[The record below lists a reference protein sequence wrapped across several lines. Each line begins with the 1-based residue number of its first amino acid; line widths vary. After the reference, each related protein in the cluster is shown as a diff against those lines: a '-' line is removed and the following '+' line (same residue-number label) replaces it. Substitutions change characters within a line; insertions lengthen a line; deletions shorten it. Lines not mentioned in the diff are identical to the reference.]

1 MYNKGNVTGG
11 SQYVGGIAGSS
22 QGELNNVFN
31 TGAVASGVSGAK
43 YIGGIAGYS
52 VSVIS
57 NAYNTGNVGSVR
69 AQYVGGIAG
78 YSKTGTIE
86 NCWNSG
92 ENSCVSLFGRNCR
105 I

>member
-1 MYNKGNVTGG
+1 MYNKGNVTGRR
-11 SQYVGGIAGSS
+11 QYVGGIAGSS
-22 QGELNNVFN
+22 QRELNKVFN

-78 YSKTGTIE
+78 YSKTVTIE
-86 NCWNSG
+86 KCWKSI
-92 ENSCVSLFGRNCR
+92 EIAASK
-105 I
+105 